1 MLHAG
6 KHMHSV
12 HGSSN
17 TRRIHMDCEEKVQA
31 LPGAPQRPV
40 QTQNDAALFASGEVS
55 LHMDACKFTM
65 PDLF

>member
-1 MLHAG
+1 
-6 KHMHSV
+6 MHSV

-17 TRRIHMDCEEKVQA
+17 TRRVHMDGEEKVQA

-40 QTQNDAALFASGEVS
+40 QTQNDAAVFASGEVS
-55 LHMDACKFTM
+55 LHTDACKFTM